1 MDDFKSRL
9 TNESI
14 QLKDKLIKLN
24 KFMES
29 KDAENLGRY
38 DRELL
43 IMQERVMSEYH
54 DILEERLS
62 IL

>member
-43 IMQERVMSEYH
+43 IMQERVMSEYR